1 MRRTRVDIIIS
12 TYNAAEFMMDCFEAL
27 RKNTKWPCNLVIT
40 DDCSVEQALRDYLLK
55 LRNSGQ
61 AKVLLSRT
69 RRGFAGNNA
78 WAIGQTS
85 SPYFCL
91 LNQDTVP
98 QEFWLTHMM
107 ETMRSGPKIGIVGAR
122 LLFPPGKAQLSGTIQ
137 HVAVGRTAGGIPYH
151 PYRERPADFRPA
163 NVLRDVNAVTGACM
177 LFRRKCWEDMNGF
190 DQRYSMGQ
198 FEDVDLCWR
207 ARERG
212 WRIVVQPKALLYHY
226 EHGCGE
232 VHVQEGHDKNRAL
245 LLETWHHLKSD
256 EHLFPE
262 GARDDYVA
270 Q

>member
-12 TYNAAEFMMDCFEAL
+12 TYNAAEFMMDCFGAL

-137 HVAVGRTAGGIPYH
+137 HVAVGRTAGGI
-151 PYRERPADFRPA
+151 
-163 NVLRDVNAVTGACM
+163 
-177 LFRRKCWEDMNGF
+177 KC
-190 DQRYSMGQ
+190 
-198 FEDVDLCWR
+198 L
-207 ARERG
+207 A
-212 WRIVVQPKALLYHY
+212 
-226 EHGCGE
+226 
-232 VHVQEGHDKNRAL
+232 
-245 LLETWHHLKSD
+245 
-256 EHLFPE
+256 
-262 GARDDYVA
+262 
-270 Q
+270 